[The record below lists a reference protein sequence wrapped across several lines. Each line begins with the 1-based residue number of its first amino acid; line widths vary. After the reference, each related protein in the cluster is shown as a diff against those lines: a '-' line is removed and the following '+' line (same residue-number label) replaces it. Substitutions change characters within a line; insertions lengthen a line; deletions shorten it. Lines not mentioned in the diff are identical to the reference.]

1 MVMNRYGTMLSRVNH
16 KKLALSFS
24 LALIAVA
31 VFVIQI
37 AVNEGNFSVREW
49 VLFLSI
55 SVMFTLLA
63 YFPKTAAVGLAI
75 LYLSLIPSDLRAGL
89 LILLA
94 PVSVGILAFWNKL
107 FWVLGLVISALTAGL
122 YSVDDQE
129 FSFEP
134 ISLLMALILFALPLF
149 GGLWVGNL
157 VRTHQLAIATVRD
170 QREELSMALHD
181 NIATELSSVVVR
193 LEVLAMK
200 HAELTPK
207 LSVDLSESV
216 QSIRGTLLSLRVLI
230 ENLTLSLENN
240 RQVARL
246 GLAQYILIKA
256 KFLRKH
262 GFDVQCR
269 IDNHVEVQLTQ
280 NSASLESA
288 LNEAFANVIK
298 HGNLEEKV
306 EISVE
311 SVAEKK
317 LITIE
322 NYYISGESRGGSNLL
337 GLDSMQKALIA
348 DSGEL
353 RIVDDGSRW
362 TLSILVSPSLITSPV
377 SN

>member
-1 MVMNRYGTMLSRVNH
+1 M
-16 KKLALSFS
+16 
-24 LALIAVA
+24 
-31 VFVIQI
+31 
-37 AVNEGNFSVREW
+37 
-49 VLFLSI
+49 
-55 SVMFTLLA
+55 
-63 YFPKTAAVGLAI
+63 
-75 LYLSLIPSDLRAGL
+75 
-89 LILLA
+89 
-94 PVSVGILAFWNKL
+94 
-107 FWVLGLVISALTAGL
+107 
-122 YSVDDQE
+122 
-129 FSFEP
+129 
-134 ISLLMALILFALPLF
+134 
-149 GGLWVGNL
+149 
-157 VRTHQLAIATVRD
+157 
-170 QREELSMALHD
+170 
-181 NIATELSSVVVR
+181 
-193 LEVLAMK
+193 
-200 HAELTPK
+200 
-207 LSVDLSESV
+207 

-240 RQVARL
+240 RQVDRL

>member
-1 MVMNRYGTMLSRVNH
+1 M
-16 KKLALSFS
+16 
-24 LALIAVA
+24 
-31 VFVIQI
+31 
-37 AVNEGNFSVREW
+37 
-49 VLFLSI
+49 
-55 SVMFTLLA
+55 
-63 YFPKTAAVGLAI
+63 
-75 LYLSLIPSDLRAGL
+75 
-89 LILLA
+89 
-94 PVSVGILAFWNKL
+94 
-107 FWVLGLVISALTAGL
+107 
-122 YSVDDQE
+122 
-129 FSFEP
+129 
-134 ISLLMALILFALPLF
+134 
-149 GGLWVGNL
+149 
-157 VRTHQLAIATVRD
+157 
-170 QREELSMALHD
+170 
-181 NIATELSSVVVR
+181 
-193 LEVLAMK
+193 
-200 HAELTPK
+200 
-207 LSVDLSESV
+207 
-216 QSIRGTLLSLRVLI
+216 
-230 ENLTLSLENN
+230 
-240 RQVARL
+240 
-246 GLAQYILIKA
+246 
-256 KFLRKH
+256 
-262 GFDVQCR
+262 QCR

>member
-1 MVMNRYGTMLSRVNH
+1 M
-16 KKLALSFS
+16 
-24 LALIAVA
+24 LIAVA

-55 SVMFTLLA
+55 SVMFILLA
-63 YFPKTAAVGLAI
+63 FFPKTSAVGLAI
-75 LYLSLIPSDLRAGL
+75 LYLSLIPFDLRAGL

-107 FWVLGLVISALTAGL
+107 FWALVLVISALIAGL
-122 YSVDDQE
+122 YSVAEQK

-134 ISLLMALILFALPLF
+134 ISLLIALIMFVLPLF
-149 GGLWVGNL
+149 GGLWVGKL
-157 VRTHQLAIATVRD
+157 ARTHQLAVSTARE

-181 NIATELSSVVVR
+181 DIATDLSSVVVR

-200 HAELTPK
+200 HEELAPK
-207 LSVDLSESV
+207 LSVDLWESV

-240 RQVARL
+240 RQVNRL

-269 IDNHVEVQLTQ
+269 IDNSVKVQLTQ

-298 HGNLEEKV
+298 HGNLDEKV

-311 SVAEKK
+311 SIAEKK
-317 LITIE
+317 LITNE

-337 GLDSMQKALIA
+337 GLDGMQKALIA